1 MRWTALDRSLVSVC
15 LRIIFSHRP
24 PVSFSSTRLSCSNAG
39 GRVRRHSDW
48 IILVHNLV
56 ATSKCPSYL
65 DVTVRMYGV
74 ILSRCTIK
82 HDRQSCVCIFVQTQY
97 FRLRVRELKLATTNS
112 HSSYWDGWD
121 QLVGRALR
129 HRPTRL

>member
-1 MRWTALDRSLVSVC
+1 MSPYYLFTSSARLLFWYEAILFKRWRPRAATLRLD
-15 LRIIFSHRP
+15 
-24 PVSFSSTRLSCSNAG
+24 N
-39 GRVRRHSDW
+39 
-48 IILVHNLV
+48 LVHNLV
-56 ATSKCPSYL
+56 AMSRCLSYL
-65 DVTVRMYGV
+65 DATVRMYGV
-74 ILSRCTIK
+74 ILFGCTIK